1 MQQSP
6 LATGKKQRQKR
17 RRIALRII
25 RPAEL
30 PVANPGSRENGRLA
44 LFLGRVGNAAVAVMS
59 DHCERSPV
67 WVRTTLSG
75 YDGWTH
81 AERVAA
87 GQ

>member
-44 LFLGRVGNAAVAVMS
+44 LFLGRVGNAAVAVM
-59 DHCERSPV
+59 
-67 WVRTTLSG
+67 VRPLR
-75 YDGWTH
+75 
-81 AERVAA
+81 AESREGPDDTVRVRRLDTR
-87 GQ
+87 

>member
-44 LFLGRVGNAAVAVMS
+44 LFLGRVGNAAVAVM
-59 DHCERSPV
+59 
-67 WVRTTLSG
+67 VRPLR
-75 YDGWTH
+75 
-81 AERVAA
+81 AESREGPDDTVRVRPLDTR
-87 GQ
+87 